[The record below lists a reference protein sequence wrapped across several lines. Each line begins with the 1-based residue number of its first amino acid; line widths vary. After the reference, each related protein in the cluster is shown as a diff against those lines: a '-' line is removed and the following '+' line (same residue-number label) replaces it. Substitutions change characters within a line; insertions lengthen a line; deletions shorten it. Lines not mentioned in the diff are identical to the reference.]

1 MSEILANVSV
11 DGDGEIA
18 VWIVAIGFG
27 LVFLQIAS
35 IIIRRRKRRN
45 TIKSLANELGFSYSK
60 HEKNLPES
68 FQSFTLFLTGR
79 LPSISNCIRG
89 TFDDFMVTVVDYKYS
104 SGGGGQ
110 NSKSKTHRQTVTMI
124 SLGEKNI
131 PAFEILPE
139 TIFQKVKT
147 AIGSQDI
154 DFDSHP
160 EFSKKYVVKG
170 SQEDSIRESLSDR
183 FLTSIEKH
191 KGLSI
196 ECDGTSIIFYRNHE
210 LLSPEEIKPFIHW
223 GIRRINELKS

>member
-27 LVFLQIAS
+27 LVFLQLAS
-35 IIIRRRKRRN
+35 IIIRSRKRRN

-60 HEKNLPES
+60 YEKNLPES
-68 FQSFTLFLTGR
+68 FQSFSLFLTGR

-89 TFDDFMVTVVDYKYS
+89 TFDDFVVSVVDYKYS
-104 SGGGGQ
+104 SERGG
-110 NSKSKTHRQTVTMI
+110 SKRKTHRQTVVVI
-124 SLGEKNI
+124 SLEEKNI

-139 TIFQKVKT
+139 TIFQKIKT
-147 AIGSQDI
+147 ATGSQDI
-154 DFDSHP
+154 DFGSHP

-170 SQEDSIRESLSDR
+170 SQEDSIRESFSDR

-196 ECDGTSIIFYRNHE
+196 ECDGTNIIFYRRHE
-210 LLSPEEIKPFIHW
+210 LMSPEEIKPFIHW
-223 GIRRINELKS
+223 GIRRLNELG

>member
-18 VWIVAIGFG
+18 VWVVAIGFG
-27 LVFLQIAS
+27 LVFLQLAS
-35 IIIRRRKRRN
+35 IIIRSRKRRN
-45 TIKSLANELGFSYSK
+45 TIKNLANELGFAYSK
-60 HEKNLPES
+60 YEKNLPES
-68 FQSFTLFLTGR
+68 FESFTIFLTGR

-104 SGGGGQ
+104 SVEGG
-110 NSKSKTHRQTVTMI
+110 SKSKTHRQTITMI
-124 SLGEKNI
+124 SLEEKNI

-139 TIFQKVKT
+139 TIFQKIKT

-154 DFDSHP
+154 DFGSHP

-170 SQEDSIRESLSDR
+170 TKEDSIRESLSDR

-196 ECDGTSIIFYRNHE
+196 ECNGTNIIFYRRHE